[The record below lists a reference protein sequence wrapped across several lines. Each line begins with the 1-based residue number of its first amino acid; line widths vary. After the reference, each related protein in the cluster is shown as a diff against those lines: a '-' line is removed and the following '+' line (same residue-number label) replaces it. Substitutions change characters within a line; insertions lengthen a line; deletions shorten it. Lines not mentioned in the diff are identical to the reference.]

1 MNDDLY
7 ATEARE
13 VWEYAVREQIYEA
26 IGGFAG
32 DVISEAI
39 AAILDNVEAITGVL
53 YEAEHDALAKSTW
66 AVLEVVLDSL
76 DDSE

>member
-1 MNDDLY
+1 MIDNLY

-13 VWEYAVREQIYEA
+13 AWEYAIREQMYEA

-32 DVISEAI
+32 DVICEAI

-53 YEAEHDALAKSTW
+53 YEAEHDALVKSTW

>member
-1 MNDDLY
+1 MIDNLC
-7 ATEARE
+7 ATESRE
-13 VWEYAVREQIYEA
+13 VWEYAVREQMYDM

-32 DVISEAI
+32 DMIGEAI
-39 AAILDNVEAITGVL
+39 AVILDNVEAITGAL
-53 YEAEHDALAKSTW
+53 DEAEHDALVKSTW